1 MNEAERLVDRIE
13 RARNR
18 IKEEKYMDER
28 KKWAKIEWQ
37 LNKRY
42 YAIVGEYY
50 PYRKWEDYFH

>member
-50 PYRKWEDYFH
+50 PYRK